1 MNITKLSI
9 QRSTIV
15 VVVFTVLTLM
25 GLVSY
30 FSLNYE
36 LLPKFSPPVLTVTT
50 IYPGASPAEVE
61 NSVTKE
67 IEDALSS
74 LENVSEIKSTS
85 QESFSIIVIQL
96 NQGTDVDLSLQDA
109 QRKVNAILSILPDD
123 AEAPALGKF
132 DFDDMPIIQLGAT
145 ANMSSTEFYD
155 LVENKIKPELSRIQ
169 GVAQIKVLGGQEREI
184 KVNLNA
190 DKLEAYGLSISQV
203 QQKIRFSNLD
213 FPTGKIKNEG
223 GQTLIRL
230 AGKYDS
236 VDQLRNLVLTQD
248 AATGSTVRLGDV
260 ADVQDAEKDTE
271 VITRVNGQNSIGL
284 SIQKQSDA
292 NAVEVSELS
301 RRALEKL
308 EQTYAAEGLSF
319 VIAKDSSI
327 FTLEAADAVI
337 HDLFLAIILVAVV
350 MLLFLHSLRNA
361 IIVMISIPASLV
373 ATFIAISLLGY
384 SLNLMTLLGLSLVVG
399 ILVDDAIV
407 VVENIHRHM
416 EMGKKAAQAA
426 YDGIREIM
434 ATVTSI
440 TLVIVVVFVPIAL
453 STGLVSDILRQFSV
467 VVAVSTMLSLFVAFT
482 LIPLL
487 ASRFS
492 RLEHLSDKN
501 FFGRFILSFERFLDR
516 VIDGFSSALS
526 WSFKNKTVVL
536 LTTVVLFIASVA
548 LIPTGFIG
556 SEFVSAGDRGEFIVQ
571 LELPKNATVE
581 QTNFATRQVEEHLQ
595 QYPEISKLFTT
606 IGTTGTSQ
614 AGQNTAYLAEVS
626 VTMVDAKERDINT
639 SQFSRKV
646 KIALEESIPGVK
658 VSSIPVSMVGGANQ
672 APIQVILTGADV
684 DQLMQVSDK
693 IMAEMEQVQ
702 GTSDVKKSV
711 EDGNPEIAVEVDR
724 DKMAQLGLSLEV
736 VGAGMQ
742 TAFNGNT
749 DAKFRG
755 LDNDYDINIRLDQF
769 NRQNIA
775 DISSLS
781 FVNNRGE
788 IIRLGQFA
796 NIIQSSG
803 PSKLERQDRVASVT
817 VNSQVVG
824 RPSGTVGAEIQ
835 ERLAGVQL
843 PEGVGISYGGD
854 LKNQSEGFGSL
865 GTALL
870 AALILVYLIMVGLYD
885 SYVYPLVVLFSIPL
899 AIIGALLALAL
910 SSSTLSIFS
919 ILGIIMLI
927 GLVAKNA
934 ILVVDFTNNLKEEGI
949 EVKKALDEAVRIRFR
964 PILMTTLAMV
974 FGMLPI
980 ALASGAG
987 AEWKNGLAWALIGG
1001 LTSSMFLTLLVVPV
1015 IYYLFDRVLARFG
1028 LDKKTEIE
1036 LVDKT
1041 HEELEHE
1048 TAALEEAKLAHA
1060 HVHVP
1065 A

>member
-15 VVVFTVLTLM
+15 VVVFTVLTLL

-67 IEDALSS
+67 LEDALSS
-74 LENVSEIKSTS
+74 LENIKEIKSTS

-109 QRKVNAILSILPDD
+109 QRKVNAILSNLPDD
-123 AEAPALGKF
+123 ADAPALGKF
-132 DFDDMPIIQLGAT
+132 DFDDMPILQLGAT

-169 GVAQIKVLGGQEREI
+169 GVAQVKILGGQEREL
-184 KVNLNA
+184 KVNINA

-203 QQKIRFSNLD
+203 QQKIRYSNLD
-213 FPTGKIKNEG
+213 FPTGKIKNEE

-236 VDQLRNLVLTQD
+236 VDQLRNLVLKQE
-248 AATGSTVRLGDV
+248 ASGSVVRLSDV
-260 ADVQDAEKDTE
+260 AEVQDAEKDTE
-271 VITRVNGQNSIGL
+271 VITRVNLQNSIGL

-301 RRALEKL
+301 RQALAKL
-308 EQTYAAEGLSF
+308 EQVYAAEGLSF
-319 VIAKDSSI
+319 VIAKDSSV

-337 HDLFLAIILVAVV
+337 HDLVLAVILVAVV

-361 IIVMISIPASLV
+361 LIVMISIPASLI

-407 VVENIHRHM
+407 VIENIYRHM
-416 EMGKKAAQAA
+416 EMGKKPAQAA

-440 TLVIVVVFVPIAL
+440 TLVIVVVFVPIAM

-467 VVAVSTMLSLFVAFT
+467 VVAISTMLSLFVAFT

-492 RLEHLSDKN
+492 KLEHLSDKN
-501 FFGRFILSFERFLDR
+501 IFGRFILAFERFLDR
-516 VIDGFSSALS
+516 VIEGFSAALT
-526 WSFKNKTVVL
+526 WSFNHKIVVL
-536 LTTVVLFIASVA
+536 LSTFVLFVASVA

-581 QTNFATRQVEEHLQ
+581 QTNFAARQTEEYLQ
-595 QYPEISKLFTT
+595 QFPAVTKVFTT
-606 IGTTGTSQ
+606 VGTTGSAQ
-614 AGQNTAYLAEVS
+614 SGQNTAYLAEVNVS
-626 VTMVDAKERDINT
+626 LVDGKERDFST
-639 SQFSRKV
+639 STFSRKV
-646 KIALEESIPGVK
+646 KIGLEETIPGVK
-658 VSSIPVSMVGGANQ
+658 FSALPVSMVGNANA
-672 APIQVILTGADV
+672 APIQVILTGANLDK
-684 DQLMQVSDK
+684 LMPVANQVL
-693 IMAEMEQVQ
+693 AEVEQVQ
-702 GTSDVKKSV
+702 GTAEVKKSV
-711 EDGNPEIAVEVDR
+711 EEGNPEIAVSVDR
-724 DKMAQLGLSLEV
+724 DKMSQLGLSLEV

-749 DAKFRG
+749 DAQFRG
-755 LDNDYDINIRLDQF
+755 PDNDYDINIRLDQF
-769 NRQNIA
+769 NRKDVN
-775 DISSLS
+775 DIGNLS
-781 FVNNRGE
+781 FVNSRGE
-788 IIRLGQFA
+788 IIRLNQFA
-796 NIIQSSG
+796 DIQQTSG

-817 VNSQVVG
+817 INSQVVG
-824 RPSGTVGAEIQ
+824 RPSGSVGTEIQ
-835 ERLAGVQL
+835 ERIAKMDL
-843 PEGVGISYGGD
+843 PDDVDVSYGGD

-870 AALILVYLIMVGLYD
+870 AALIFVYLIMVGLYD

-910 SSSTLSIFS
+910 SASTLSIFS

-974 FGMLPI
+974 IGMLPI
-980 ALASGAG
+980 AMASGAG

-1001 LTSSMFLTLLVVPV
+1001 LTSSMFLTLIVVPV
-1015 IYYLFDRVLARFG
+1015 IYYLFDRLLARFG
-1028 LDKKTEIE
+1028 LDKKTKIE
-1036 LVDKT
+1036 LIDKT
-1041 HEELEHE
+1041 QEELEHE
-1048 TAALEEAKLAHA
+1048 TAVLEEAKLSHAHA
-1060 HVHVP
+1060 
-1065 A
+1065 